1 MKRTSL
7 KDLAEALNLA
17 QGTVS
22 RALNGYSD
30 ISASTT
36 ERVRAAAA
44 TMDYRPNQTARRLA
58 TGVAETVAYVIPQNH
73 SSIAEP
79 FVSQMLQGLN
89 ESLSRRGWDLLVS
102 HSPAAENDPEAI
114 SRLIDSG
121 RVGGIVL
128 SRPFKRDARIDL
140 LRSAGFPFAVHGRS
154 IDCEDY
160 AWFDIDNERAYREA
174 VAYLI
179 GLGHRR
185 IGFVG
190 APLYYHFA
198 QMRLDGYRQ
207 GLDSAGIAFD
217 AGLVEITELSDDG
230 GERAAGDLLDAAVP
244 PTALVCVTDMQALGA
259 LAAVRARGLV
269 AGREV
274 SVLGYDGLRIARH
287 ANPPLTTFAQPL
299 TQAGRELG
307 DIVLA
312 LIDGDD
318 PTRHQRLRRA
328 DLVVRESVGPAWT
341 DGPSRKEAPSIRR

>member
-7 KDLAEALNLA
+7 KDLAAALNLSE
-17 QGTVS
+17 GTVS
-22 RALNGYSD
+22 RALNGYAD
-30 ISASTT
+30 ISESTT
-36 ERVRAAAA
+36 ERVRVAASA
-44 TMDYRPNQTARRLA
+44 MDYRPNQTARRLA
-58 TGVAETVAYVIPQNH
+58 TGVAEAVAYVIPQNH

-102 HSPAAENDPEAI
+102 HSPTAEADPKAI

-121 RVGGIVL
+121 RVSGVVL

-160 AWFDIDNERAYREA
+160 AWFDIDNELAYREA
-174 VAYLI
+174 VAYLVE
-179 GLGHRR
+179 LGHRR
-185 IGFVG
+185 IGFIG

-207 GLDSAGIAFD
+207 ALERAGIAFD
-217 AGLVEITELSDDG
+217 DRLIEITELTDDG
-230 GERAAGDLLDAAVP
+230 GERAAGDLLDAAAP
-244 PTALVCVTDMQALGA
+244 PTALVCVTDVQALGA
-259 LAAVRARGLV
+259 LSAVRSRGLV

-274 SVLGYDGLRIARH
+274 SVLGYDGLRFARH
-287 ANPPLTTFAQPL
+287 ANPPLTTFAQPS

-318 PTRHQRLRRA
+318 PIRHQRLRRA
-328 DLVVRESVGPAWT
+328 NLVVRESVGPARIEGPRG
-341 DGPSRKEAPSIRR
+341 DGPRR